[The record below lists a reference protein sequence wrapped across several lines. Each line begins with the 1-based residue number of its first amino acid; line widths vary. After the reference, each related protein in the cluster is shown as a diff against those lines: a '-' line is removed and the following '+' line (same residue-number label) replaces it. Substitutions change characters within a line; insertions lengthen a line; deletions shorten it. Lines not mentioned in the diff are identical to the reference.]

1 MNSFIFPPGFI
12 LILGAFLLPWFPKN
26 LRAIPAIGFPLLTL
40 LMVWLITP
48 EHSATVNFLG
58 YQLELIHWTAEGRVF
73 ATVFSLVAGIGAL
86 YALKTARRLE
96 LSAAFVYAG
105 SAIGVTFCG
114 DLISLFVF
122 WEIMAIGSTLVL
134 WSNSRKTPG
143 IYKTSIRYLI
153 VHLFG
158 GVLLMV
164 GIASQIAT
172 TGSIEFT
179 AMQADSFGTILILL
193 GFLINAGAPPFTSW
207 IADAYPEASP
217 SGAVFLSAFT
227 TKTAVFVL
235 LMGFPGESILIYV
248 GLYMAFYGIIYALL
262 ENDIR
267 RILAYSIVNQVG
279 FMVVAIGIGSELALN
294 GATAHAFAHIIYK
307 ALLLMSAGSVI
318 LMTGKRKCTD
328 LGGLFQSMPL
338 TTGAAIIGALAIS
351 APLTSGF
358 ISKSLELSAA
368 AEAGLPLVW
377 FLLVAASVGGFV
389 NAGIKYTWFVF
400 FQKDSGLRPA
410 EPPRNMLWAMG
421 ILSALCIIVGV
432 MPSLLY
438 DILPYPI
445 DYKPYTLDHVVTQI
459 QLLLFAGFAF
469 FALLFLMKPTL
480 TISLDFDWLYRKLFP
495 GMINWIKEHS
505 PKFSGPMIISIKSFG
520 QQRFNHLFEVHGPQG
535 IFARTWPSA
544 SMVLWVAVL
553 LAVSMILY
561 YIKP

>member
-1 MNSFIFPPGFI
+1 MNSFIFPPGCI
-12 LILGAFLLPWFPKN
+12 LILGALFLPLFPKK
-26 LRAIPAIGFPLLTL
+26 LRAIPALGFPLLTL
-40 LMVWLITP
+40 ITVWLVTP
-48 EHSATVNFLG
+48 DHSVIINFLG
-58 YQLELIHWTAEGRVF
+58 YELELVRWTAEGRVF
-73 ATVFSLVAGIGAL
+73 ATIFSLVAGIGAL

-105 SAIGVTFCG
+105 SAISVTFCG

-122 WEIMAIGSTLVL
+122 WEIMAIGSTMVL
-134 WSNSRKTPG
+134 WSNSRDNAR
-143 IYKTSIRYLI
+143 IYQSSIRYLI
-153 VHLFG
+153 VHLLG

-164 GIASQIAT
+164 GIASYIAT
-172 TGSIEFT
+172 TGSSEFT
-179 AMQADSFGTILILL
+179 NMRADSFGTIMILL
-193 GFLINAGAPPFTSW
+193 GFLVNAGAPPFTSW

-235 LMGFPGESILIYV
+235 LMGFAGETALIYV

-294 GATAHAFAHIIYK
+294 GATAHAFAHILYK

-328 LGGLFQSMPL
+328 LGGLFQTMPL
-338 TTGAAIIGALAIS
+338 TTGAAIVGSLAIS

-368 AEAGLPLVW
+368 AEAGLPIVW

-389 NAGIKYTWFVF
+389 NAGIKYTYFVF
-400 FQKDSGLRPA
+400 FQKGSGLRT
-410 EPPRNMLWAMG
+410 EDPPWNMLWGMG
-421 ILSALCIIVGV
+421 LLSALCISIGI

-438 DILPYPI
+438 DILPYPL
-445 DYKPYTLDHVVTQI
+445 DYEPYTVSHVVSQI
-459 QLLLFAGFAF
+459 QLLLFAGVAF
-469 FALLFLMKPTL
+469 FILLILVKPAL
-480 TISLDFDWLYRKLFP
+480 TISLDFDWFYRKFFP
-495 GMINWIKEHS
+495 GIVNWIK
-505 PKFSGPMIISIKSFG
+505 KLGPNVIDPFVLGSKSFG

-553 LAVSMILY
+553 LATSMILY

>member
-1 MNSFIFPPGFI
+1 MNSFIFPPGCI
-12 LILGAFLLPWFPKN
+12 LILGALFLPLFPKK
-26 LRAIPAIGFPLLTL
+26 LRAIPALGFPLLTL
-40 LMVWLITP
+40 LTVWMVTP
-48 EHSATVNFLG
+48 DHSVIINFLG
-58 YQLELIHWTAEGRVF
+58 YELELVRWTAEGRVF
-73 ATVFSLVAGIGAL
+73 ATIFSLVAGIGAL

-105 SAIGVTFCG
+105 SAISVTFCG

-122 WEIMAIGSTLVL
+122 WEIMAIGSTMVL
-134 WSNSRKTPG
+134 WSNSRDNAR
-143 IYKTSIRYLI
+143 IYQSSIRYLI
-153 VHLFG
+153 VHLLG

-164 GIASQIAT
+164 GIASYIAT
-172 TGSIEFT
+172 TGSSEFT
-179 AMQADSFGTILILL
+179 GMRADSFGTIMILL
-193 GFLINAGAPPFTSW
+193 GFLVNAGAPPFTSW

-235 LMGFPGESILIYV
+235 LMGFAGETVLIYV
-248 GLYMAFYGIIYALL
+248 GLYMAFYGVIYALL

-294 GATAHAFAHIIYK
+294 GATAHAFAHILYK

-328 LGGLFQSMPL
+328 LGGLFQTMPY
-338 TTGAAIIGALAIS
+338 TTGAAIVGSLAIS

-377 FLLVAASVGGFV
+377 FLLIAASVGGFV
-389 NAGIKYTWFVF
+389 NAGIKYTYFVF
-400 FQKDSGLRPA
+400 FQEDSGIRT
-410 EPPRNMLWAMG
+410 EDPPKNMLWGMG
-421 ILSALCIIVGV
+421 LLSALCISIGI

-438 DILPYPI
+438 DILPYPL
-445 DYKPYTLDHVVTQI
+445 DYEPYTVSHVVSQI

-469 FALLFLMKPTL
+469 FILLILVKPAL
-480 TISLDFDWLYRKLFP
+480 TISLDFDWFYRKFFP
-495 GMINWIKEHS
+495 GIVNWIK
-505 PKFSGPMIISIKSFG
+505 KLGPNVIDPLVLGSKAFG

-544 SMVLWVAVL
+544 SMVLWVAIL
-553 LAVSMILY
+553 LATSMILY
-561 YIKP
+561 YVNP